1 MVGFASLYPPYGS
14 SSDDEVNEG
23 KDARMFAYIVRRLFL
38 MLLTLVGISI
48 VIFLLLRIV
57 PGNIVDILFAAAGYV
72 DPADKANLERQLG
85 VDQPL
90 VVQYLHWIGG
100 LLHGDLGYS
109 YVSEKPALDEIL
121 PRIPITA
128 RLAGLALLFSASV
141 GIPLGVLSA
150 VNQGSKLDYALRVVS
165 LSGLSLPSFW
175 LGLLILTASVAMF
188 GSIPI
193 FNPDPKTWG
202 ELFATYCIPAM
213 AVGFRSS
220 ALTMRIT
227 RSSMLEVLRQDY
239 IRTARAKGASEVS
252 VNFHHALKNAILPVI
267 TVVGIEAAFL
277 IGGLIVTETVFNIPG
292 VARFLVEAIRWRD
305 YPIVQ
310 NLVMLIAVVVVSA
323 NFIVDMLYAVFD
335 PRIRYSD

>member
-1 MVGFASLYPPYGS
+1 
-14 SSDDEVNEG
+14 
-23 KDARMFAYIVRRLFL
+23 MFAYLVRRLFL
-38 MLLTLVGISI
+38 MLVTLFGISI
-48 VIFLLLRIV
+48 VIFFLLRIV

-72 DPADKANLERQLG
+72 DPADKANLERELG
-85 VDQPL
+85 IDQPL
-90 VVQYLHWIGG
+90 IMQYWHWISGF
-100 LLHGDLGYS
+100 LRGDFGYS
-109 YVSEKPALDEIL
+109 YVSEKPALQEIL

-128 RLAGLALLFSASV
+128 RLAGLALLFSASI
-141 GIPLGVLSA
+141 GIPLGVISA
-150 VNQGSKLDYALRVVS
+150 VKQGTRLDYVLRVVS

-175 LGLLILTASVAMF
+175 LGLLILTAAVAMF
-188 GSIPI
+188 GQIPI
-193 FNPDPKTWG
+193 FNPNPATWL
-202 ELFATYCIPAM
+202 EAFATYAVPAA
-213 AVGFRSS
+213 AVGFRSA

-239 IRTARAKGASEVS
+239 IRTARAKGASDAA
-252 VNFHHALKNAILPVI
+252 VNYHHALKNAILPVI
-267 TVVGIEAAFL
+267 TVIGIKPPIRNAASIPMTVMTVIGIEAAFL

-335 PRIRYSD
+335 PRIRYTD

>member
-1 MVGFASLYPPYGS
+1 
-14 SSDDEVNEG
+14 
-23 KDARMFAYIVRRLFL
+23 MFAYLVRRLAL
-38 MLLTLVGISI
+38 MLVTLVGISI
-48 VIFLLLRIV
+48 LIFFLLRIV

-72 DPADKANLERQLG
+72 DPADKANLQKELG
-85 VDQPL
+85 IDQPL

-141 GIPLGVLSA
+141 GIPLGVISA
-150 VNQGSKLDYALRVVS
+150 VYQGSKLDYALRVVS

-175 LGLLILTASVAMF
+175 LGLLILTASVALF
-188 GSIPI
+188 GDIPI
-193 FNPDPKTWG
+193 FNPNPKTWA
-202 ELFATYCIPAM
+202 EVFATYCIPAM

-239 IRTARAKGASEVS
+239 IRTARAKGASDAS
-252 VNFHHALKNAILPVI
+252 VNFNHALRNAILPVI

-310 NLVMLIAVVVVSA
+310 NLVMFIAVIVVFA
-323 NFIVDMLYAVFD
+323 NFTVDMLYAVFD

>member
-1 MVGFASLYPPYGS
+1 
-14 SSDDEVNEG
+14 
-23 KDARMFAYIVRRLFL
+23 MFAYIVRRLAL
-38 MLLTLVGISI
+38 MLVTLVGISI
-48 VIFLLLRIV
+48 LIFFLLRIV

-72 DPADKANLERQLG
+72 DPADKANLQRELG
-85 VDQPL
+85 IDQPL
-90 VVQYLHWIGG
+90 VVQYLHWISG

-128 RLAGLALLFSASV
+128 RLAALALLLSASV
-141 GIPLGVLSA
+141 GIPLGVISA
-150 VNQGSKLDYALRVVS
+150 VYQGSRLDYFLRVVS

-175 LGLLILTASVAMF
+175 LGLLILMASVSLF

-193 FNPDPKTWG
+193 FNPNPQTFG
-202 ELFATYCIPAM
+202 EMFSTYVLPSI

-239 IRTARAKGASEVS
+239 IRTARAKGASEAS
-252 VNFHHALKNAILPVI
+252 VNFQHALKNAILPVI
-267 TVVGIEAAFL
+267 TVIGIEAAFL

-292 VARFLVEAIRWRD
+292 VARYLVEAIRWRD

-310 NLVMLIAVVVVSA
+310 NLVMFIALIVVLA
-323 NFIVDMLYAVFD
+323 NFTVDMLYAVFD
-335 PRIRYSD
+335 PRIRYTD

>member
-1 MVGFASLYPPYGS
+1 V
-14 SSDDEVNEG
+14 
-23 KDARMFAYIVRRLFL
+23 FAYIVRRLAL
-38 MLLTLVGISI
+38 MVVTLIGISI
-48 VIFLLLRIV
+48 VIFFLLRIV
-57 PGNIVDILFAAAGYV
+57 PGNIVDILFNAAGYV
-72 DPADKANLERQLG
+72 DPSDKANIERELG
-85 VDQPL
+85 LDQPL
-90 VVQYLHWIGG
+90 ALQYLHWIWG

-109 YVSEKPALDEIL
+109 YVSEKPALQEIL

-128 RLAGLALLFSASV
+128 RLAAIALLFSASI

-150 VNQGSKLDYALRVVS
+150 VYQGSKLDYALRVVS

-175 LGLLILTASVAMF
+175 LGLLILMASVAMF

-193 FNPDPKTWG
+193 FNPDPKTFW
-202 ELFATYCIPAM
+202 EMFSTYFLPSI

-239 IRTARAKGASEVS
+239 IRTARAKGASNAS

-267 TVVGIEAAFL
+267 TVIGIEAAFL

-310 NLVMLIAVVVVSA
+310 NLVMFIAVVVVFA
-323 NFIVDMLYAVFD
+323 NFTVDMLYAVFD
-335 PRIRYSD
+335 PRIRYTD

>member
-1 MVGFASLYPPYGS
+1 
-14 SSDDEVNEG
+14 
-23 KDARMFAYIVRRLFL
+23 MFAYIVRRLAL
-38 MLLTLVGISI
+38 MLVTLVGISI
-48 VIFLLLRIV
+48 VIFFLLRIV
-57 PGNIVDILFAAAGYV
+57 PGNIVDILFDAAGFV
-72 DPADKANLERQLG
+72 DPADKANLERELG
-85 VDQPL
+85 IDQPL

-100 LLHGDLGYS
+100 LLRGDLGYS
-109 YVSEKPALDEIL
+109 YVSEKPALQEIL

-128 RLAGLALLFSASV
+128 RLAALALLFSASV
-141 GIPLGVLSA
+141 GIPLGVISA
-150 VNQGSKLDYALRVVS
+150 VYQGSRLDYFLRVVS

-175 LGLLILTASVAMF
+175 LGLLILMASVSLF

-193 FNPDPKTWG
+193 FNPDPKTFS
-202 ELFATYCIPAM
+202 EMFSTYVLPSM

-239 IRTARAKGASEVS
+239 IRTARAKGASDAS

-267 TVVGIEAAFL
+267 TVIGIEAAFL

-310 NLVMLIAVVVVSA
+310 NLVMLIAVVVVVS
-323 NFIVDMLYAVFD
+323 NFTVDMLYAVFD
-335 PRIRYSD
+335 PRIRYTD

>member
-1 MVGFASLYPPYGS
+1 MVGFASLDPPYGS

-72 DPADKANLERQLG
+72 DPADKADLERQLG

-188 GSIPI
+188 GNIPI

-310 NLVMLIAVVVVSA
+310 NLVMFIAVVVVSA

>member
-1 MVGFASLYPPYGS
+1 
-14 SSDDEVNEG
+14 
-23 KDARMFAYIVRRLFL
+23 MFAYIVRRLAL
-38 MLLTLVGISI
+38 MLVTLVGISI
-48 VIFLLLRIV
+48 VIFFLLRIV
-57 PGNIVDILFAAAGYV
+57 PGNIVDILFDAAGFV

-85 VDQPL
+85 IDQPL
-90 VVQYLHWIGG
+90 VVQYWQWISG

-109 YVSEKPALDEIL
+109 YVSEKPALQEIL

-128 RLAGLALLFSASV
+128 RLAALALLFSASV
-141 GIPLGVLSA
+141 GIPLGVISA
-150 VNQGSKLDYALRVVS
+150 VYQGSRLDYCLRVVS

-175 LGLLILTASVAMF
+175 LGLLILMASVAMF
-188 GSIPI
+188 GNIPI
-193 FNPDPKTWG
+193 FNPNPQTFG
-202 ELFATYCIPAM
+202 EMFSTYVLPSM

-239 IRTARAKGASEVS
+239 IRTARAKGASEAS

-310 NLVMLIAVVVVSA
+310 NLVMFIAVVVVVA

>member
-1 MVGFASLYPPYGS
+1 ML
-14 SSDDEVNEG
+14 
-23 KDARMFAYIVRRLFL
+23 AYLVRRLAL
-38 MLLTLVGISI
+38 MLVTLLGISI
-48 VIFLLLRIV
+48 VIFFLLRIV

-72 DPADKANLERQLG
+72 DPADKADLERQLG

-90 VVQYLHWIGG
+90 IMQYLHWIGG
-100 LLHGDLGYS
+100 LIHGDLGYS

-150 VNQGSKLDYALRVVS
+150 VNQGSRLDYALRVVS

-175 LGLLILTASVAMF
+175 LGLLILTASVALF
-188 GSIPI
+188 GDIPI
-193 FNPDPKTWG
+193 FNPNPKTWG
-202 ELFATYCIPAM
+202 EAFATYMIPAM

-239 IRTARAKGASEVS
+239 IRTARAKGASEAS

-292 VARFLVEAIRWRD
+292 IARFLVEAIRWRD

-310 NLVMLIAVVVVSA
+310 NLVMLIAVVVVTA

-335 PRIRYSD
+335 PRIRYD